1 MRSFAF
7 LRGIN
12 VGNRRPKKDELI
24 AAVAGPEL
32 RNVSTF
38 QASGNVL
45 FETDVDGAELEP
57 VLEGRLAERLGFDVA
72 CFVRTLDDLVA
83 IVGDLPPLDPDQK
96 HQVVFFATPPDDNT
110 KAAYEDAA
118 GATDDLRWRERELL
132 WTHRGGMLESPLGDA
147 LQRLIPPVHTVRTGA
162 TIERLVAKSR

>member
-1 MRSFAF
+1 VRSFAF

-12 VGNRRPKKDELI
+12 VGNRRPKKDELV

-32 RNVSTF
+32 RDVSTF

-45 FETDVDGAELEP
+45 FETDVPGSTLEP
-57 VLEGRLAERLGFDVA
+57 LLEERLADRLGYEVP

-83 IVGDLPPLDPDQK
+83 IVGDLPALDPDQK
-96 HQVVFFATPPDDNT
+96 HQVVFFATPPGDDT
-110 KAAYEDAA
+110 KAAYADAA

-147 LQRLIPPVHTVRTGA
+147 LQRLIPPVTTVRTGA
-162 TIERLVAKSR
+162 TLERLIARSR

>member
-12 VGNRRPKKDELI
+12 VGNRRPKKDELV

-32 RNVSTF
+32 HDVSTF

-45 FETDVDGAELEP
+45 FETDVPGPALEP
-57 VLEGRLAERLGFDVA
+57 LLEERLAERLGYDVA
-72 CFVRTLDDLVA
+72 CFVRSLDDLVA
-83 IVGDLPPLDPDQK
+83 IVSDLPSLDPDQK
-96 HQVVFFATPPDDNT
+96 HQVVFFAMPPGDET

-132 WTHRGGMLESPLGDA
+132 WTHRGGMLDSPLGDA
-147 LQRLIPPVHTVRTGA
+147 LQRLIPPVNTVRTGA
-162 TIERLVAKSR
+162 TIERLVARSR